1 MHKPLPRIVTP
12 AAAITGAMLLSTL
25 LIIVAGRDPL
35 AIYAKMASMT
45 FGSSYGTGQVIFRTT
60 TLVLAGLAVAIPFR
74 AKLFNIGGEGQ
85 VLAGAFTAA
94 VTAAFLP
101 SWTPAPA
108 AVTIAALAGAAAG
121 SAMALSAGLLKVR
134 YGVNEVISTIMLN
147 FIIQGFTS
155 YMLTNHLA
163 LPSTAHTPDIADT
176 AIIPALWKH
185 SPANYSVFIAAGAAI
200 TGYILLFRTR
210 FGYEMRA
217 SGLNPQAAAH
227 AGIDTALHTL
237 TAMAAGGAAAGLVAA
252 NIVLGYRHCF
262 ESGLTAGIGFTG
274 IAVALLS
281 KAHPLW
287 VLPSALL
294 FGAMEYGGLS
304 VNAYVPKEIF
314 MMMQAV
320 IIIMVLVMQK
330 K

>member
-12 AAAITGAMLLSTL
+12 AAAITVGLLLSTL
-25 LIIVAGRDPL
+25 LIIAAGRDPL
-35 AIYAKMASMT
+35 AMYAKIASMT

-108 AVTIAALAGAAAG
+108 AVTIAVLAGALAG

-147 FIIQGFTS
+147 FIIQGFSS

-163 LPSTAHTPDIADT
+163 LPSTAHTPDIVDT

-185 SPANYSVFIAAGAAI
+185 SPANYSVLIAAGAAI
-200 TGYILLFRTR
+200 AGYILLFRTR

-227 AGIDTALHTL
+227 AGIDTGLHTL

-304 VNAYVPKEIF
+304 INAYVPKEIF

>member
-1 MHKPLPRIVTP
+1 MQKPLPRIVTP
-12 AAAITGAMLLSTL
+12 AAAITGGLLLSAL
-25 LIIVAGRDPL
+25 LIMAAGRNPL
-35 AIYAKMASMT
+35 AMYAKMVSMT
-45 FGSSYGTGQVIFRTT
+45 FGSTYGTGQVIFRTT

-85 VLAGAFTAA
+85 ILAGAFTAA

-108 AVTIAALAGAAAG
+108 AIAIAALAGAAAG
-121 SAMALSAGLLKVR
+121 SAMGLSAGLLKVR

-163 LPSTAHTPDIADT
+163 LPSTAHTPDIIDAT
-176 AIIPALWKH
+176 IIPALWQH
-185 SPANYSVFIAAGAAI
+185 SPANYSVLLAGGTTLA
-200 TGYILLFRTR
+200 GYFLLFRTR
-210 FGYEMRA
+210 FGFEMRA
-217 SGLNPQAAAH
+217 CGLNAEAAAH
-227 AGIDTALHTL
+227 AGIDTGMHTL
-237 TAMAAGGAAAGLVAA
+237 YAMAAGGAAAGLVAA
-252 NIVLGYRHCF
+252 NLVLGYRHCF
-262 ESGLTAGIGFTG
+262 EAGLTAGIGFTG
-274 IAVALLS
+274 IAVALLA

-287 VLPSALL
+287 ILPSALL
-294 FGAMEYGGLS
+294 FGFMEYGGLS